1 MVWSAPLLT
10 VQRSQGRRP
19 VASLLR
25 SPEKA
30 RTMTDAIGLDFGTTN
45 TVAARLAPDGSAR
58 LVEIAGASTFRSA
71 LSFAR
76 PMGAPQGREI
86 EAGPFAIEAYVEDP
100 TETRFI
106 QSFKSYAASPLF
118 TETRILDR
126 RYLFEDLLS
135 LFLLSLR
142 RHAEDA
148 MTDLPPRVIVGRPVT
163 FAGLQPDP
171 ALALHR
177 YQAAFARLGF
187 TDIRYAYEP
196 VAAAFFFA
204 RQLSADATVLVAD
217 FGGGTSD
224 FSIVRFE
231 RHSGVGA
238 AGDAFDYRILDHLV
252 SPRLG
257 KGSSYR
263 AFGQVLP
270 IPHRYY
276 TAFARW
282 EQLALMRASRDMR
295 DIRALTR
302 TAVEPEKIAALVEL
316 LDDNHGY
323 RLYQSVSRLKEALSS
338 QEQAVFCFRAGDIAI
353 EGPVKRSCFERW
365 IAPELTAIAGAVDE
379 ALARA
384 DLGPEGV
391 DRVFLTGGS
400 SFVPAVR
407 RLFAERF
414 GDAKLE
420 GGGELVSIA
429 SGLALIAAEDDVEA
443 WTMSA

>member
-1 MVWSAPLLT
+1 
-10 VQRSQGRRP
+10 
-19 VASLLR
+19 
-25 SPEKA
+25 
-30 RTMTDAIGLDFGTTN
+30 MTDAIGVDFGTTN
-45 TVAARLAPDGSAR
+45 TVVAQLATDGGAR
-58 LVEIAGASTFRSA
+58 LVEIAGSPTFRSA

-76 PMGAPQGREI
+76 PPMDPHGRVI

-100 TETRFI
+100 LETRFI
-106 QSFKSYAASPLF
+106 QSFKSYAASPIF

-126 RYLFEDLLS
+126 RYVFEDLLS
-135 LFLLSLR
+135 TFLLSLL
-142 RHAEDA
+142 RHSGGA
-148 MTDLPPRVIVGRPVT
+148 MADLPARVIVGRPVA

-171 ALALHR
+171 ALALRR
-177 YQAAFARLGF
+177 YQDAFARLGF
-187 TDIRYAYEP
+187 ADIRYAYEP

-204 RQLSADATVLVAD
+204 RQLTADATVLVAD

-224 FSIVRFE
+224 FSIIRFE
-231 RHSGVGA
+231 RHAGRLKATPLANSGVGV

-263 AFGQVLP
+263 AFDKLLP
-270 IPHRYY
+270 IPNRYY

-295 DIRALTR
+295 DIRALVR

-338 QEQAVFCFRAGDIAI
+338 AEQAVFSFKAGDIAI
-353 EGPVKRSCFERW
+353 EGPVKRSHFERW
-365 IAPELTAIAGAVDE
+365 ITPELTAIAGAVDE
-379 ALARA
+379 AMARA
-384 DLGPEGV
+384 HLKSEGV

-414 GDAKLE
+414 GEAKLE
-420 GGGELVSIA
+420 SGGELVSIA

>member
-1 MVWSAPLLT
+1 
-10 VQRSQGRRP
+10 
-19 VASLLR
+19 
-25 SPEKA
+25 
-30 RTMTDAIGLDFGTTN
+30 MTDAIGIDFGTTN
-45 TVAARLAPDGSAR
+45 TVAARMAPDGSAR
-58 LVEIAGASTFRSA
+58 LIEIAGCATFRSA

-76 PMGAPQGREI
+76 PPSDAQGRLV

-100 TETRFI
+100 LETRFI

-126 RYLFEDLLS
+126 RYTFEDLLS
-135 LFLLSLR
+135 VFLLSLR
-142 RHAEDA
+142 RHAEEA
-148 MTDLPPRVIVGRPVT
+148 MANLPPRVIVGRPVA

-171 ALALHR
+171 ALALRR
-177 YQAAFARLGF
+177 YQDAFTRLGF
-187 TDIRYAYEP
+187 ADVRYAYEP

-204 RQLSADATVLVAD
+204 RQLTTDATVLVAD

-224 FSIVRFE
+224 FSIIRFE
-231 RHSGVGA
+231 RQAGRLKAMPLANSGVGV

-257 KGSSYR
+257 KGSMYR
-263 AFGQVLP
+263 AFDQLLP
-270 IPHRYY
+270 VPNRYY

-295 DIRALTR
+295 DIRALVR

-338 QEQAVFCFRAGDIAI
+338 QEEAVFSFRAGDIVI
-353 EGPVKRSCFERW
+353 EGPVKRRHFERW
-365 IAPELTAIAGAVDE
+365 IAPELAAIAGAVDE

-384 DLGPEGV
+384 DLAPEAV

-407 RLFAERF
+407 QLFAERF
-414 GDAKLE
+414 GGSKLE
-420 GGGELVSIA
+420 SGDELVSIA
-429 SGLALIAAEDDVEA
+429 SGLALIAAEDDLDA
-443 WTMSA
+443 WTTTA